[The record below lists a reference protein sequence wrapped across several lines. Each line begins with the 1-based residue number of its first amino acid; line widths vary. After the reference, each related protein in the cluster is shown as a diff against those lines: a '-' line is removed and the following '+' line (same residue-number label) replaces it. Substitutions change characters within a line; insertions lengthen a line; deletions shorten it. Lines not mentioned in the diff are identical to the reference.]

1 MPREISAGA
10 VIYRIENGIIYY
22 LLLYYPAL
30 SHRAKK
36 DYCDFPKGHL
46 ESGESDVCAMR
57 REVAE
62 ETGIKDLKIV
72 KGFRETI
79 KYFFVVGEK
88 KIFKIV
94 TFYLAKTSTKKVT
107 ISSEHTGFSW
117 LPIGEAVKNL
127 SFSNSKKILKKANA
141 ILTKKPALEKKKN
154 KIAKALILM
163 SGGLD
168 SMLAAKLL
176 MAQGVEVT
184 PLCFKSYFFGSD
196 AAKKAAAQLGLSL
209 RVVDFSDDQFEAVKK
224 PKSGRGRAINSCI
237 DCHLLMIQK
246 AGEIMEREGF
256 DFVATGEVLEERPL
270 SQNKRSLD
278 LIEQRS
284 GLAGKLLRPL
294 SAKLLRET
302 EVEARGLV
310 DRQKLEAISGR
321 SRKRQLE
328 LAEKFRIKDIP
339 QPSGGCILTEKDY
352 GDKLA
357 NAIKIKPELDGN
369 DIQILRSGRVIFEGE
384 TLIVVA
390 RDKTESEALPQLAKK
405 GDTVFLPENFPG
417 PAVLLRDFRCK
428 LTAAQAEEIGKA
440 YLLKF
445 TKKISDTFK
454 IKVDRIQ

>member
-1 MPREISAGA
+1 MPREISAGS

-46 ESGESDVCAMR
+46 EPGESDVCAMR

-62 ETGIKDLKIV
+62 ETGIEDLEIA

-79 KYFFVVGEK
+79 EYFFVVGEK

-107 ISSEHTGFSW
+107 ISPEHTGFSW

-141 ILTKKPALEKKKN
+141 ILTKKPAMEKKKN
-154 KIAKALILM
+154 KTAKALILM

-184 PLCFKSYFFGSD
+184 LLCFKSYFFGCD

-209 RVVDFSDDQFEAVKK
+209 RVVDFSDDQFEVVKK
-224 PKSGRGRAINSCI
+224 PKYGRGGAINPCI

-246 AGEIMEREGF
+246 AGEIMEKEGF

-294 SAKLLRET
+294 SAKLLLET

-328 LAEKFRIKDIP
+328 LAGKFMIKDIP

-357 NAIKIKPELDGN
+357 NAIKIKPDLDGN

-417 PAVLLRDFRCK
+417 PAVLLRDFSHK
-428 LTAAQAEEIGKA
+428 LGAAQAEEIGKA